1 MGCGSSKAAP
11 DDAPAPAGGVEAKD
25 EKKGVDLSGQELKDL
40 SSLKLPLAPD
50 VKILDA
56 SDNALATIPAEIGGC
71 TGLEELLLF
80 KNKLKELPK
89 ELGSLSTLTTINV
102 FNNQIKKIPPE
113 FAELT
118 ALEEVNFAA
127 NKLMQVPDAI
137 MTKWSSVKILSLYD
151 NNIVKLG
158 SLAPLTALE
167 ELRLYNTPLDS
178 LPDLGSAPLA
188 NLTILEMHHSAGGG
202 QIKEIPDDYF
212 SKAPNLS
219 RLLLSGHKGLTKLP
233 ASLLSCKGLKN
244 LQAYGCGLTELPSG
258 EWPALETLF
267 LQENE
272 ALTELPA
279 ELGTV
284 TAFSRVNLSKTAL
297 SADGKKTADKIK
309 ATCLKNPTGMFWG
322 VDGRKLPP

>member
-11 DDAPAPAGGVEAKD
+11 ADTSPGAEAK
-25 EKKGVDLSGQELKDL
+25 EVKKGVELTGKQLKDL
-40 SSLKLPLAPD
+40 SSLKLPLEPD
-50 VKILDA
+50 VKILDV
-56 SDNALATIPAEIGGC
+56 SDNELTTVPAEIGGC

-80 KNKLKELPK
+80 KNKIKELPK
-89 ELGSLSTLTTINV
+89 ELGGLSALTTINV
-102 FNNQIKKIPPE
+102 FNNQLKKIPPE
-113 FAELT
+113 FANLA

-127 NKLMQVPDAI
+127 NKLMQVPDAL
-137 MTKWSSVKILSLYD
+137 MLKWTSVKILSLFD

-178 LPDLGSAPLA
+178 LPDLGKAPMVNLA
-188 NLTILEMHHSAGGG
+188 LLEMHHASGGG

-212 SKAPNLS
+212 DRTPNLS
-219 RLLLSGHKGLTKLP
+219 RLQLNGHKGLTKLP
-233 ASLLSCKGLKN
+233 ASLLTCKSLKN
-244 LQAYGCGLTELPSG
+244 MQVHACGLTELPAG
-258 EWPALETLF
+258 EWPASLETIF

-279 ELGTV
+279 ELGKI
-284 TAFSRVNLSKTAL
+284 TALSRVNLSKTAL
-297 SADGKKTADKIK
+297 SADSMATADKIK
-309 ATCLKNPTGMFWG
+309 ANCLKNPNGMFWG